1 MVFRGLQGSCPV
13 PNEPFPGTATNSDSR
28 LSEMGKNKHSGSYRP
43 MDKMAMKMDWVHDK
57 YQGDSPDRKENIDS
71 RQADY
76 YNGSAKRPVGPIDSY
91 RPALGSDSESR
102 DMHSCRLASKDRK
115 EDHGVS
121 RYAVDKPTSYHTLLG
136 YIVEKALAAGVSP
149 DAFCSAYYRNGQK
162 AKDDRPT
169 ASACWLMWKHE
180 CLIWKQFCMWL

>member
-1 MVFRGLQGSCPV
+1 
-13 PNEPFPGTATNSDSR
+13 
-28 LSEMGKNKHSGSYRP
+28 MGKNKQRDTDSYRP
-43 MDKMAMKMDWVHDK
+43 MDKMAMNMDWLHDK

-71 RQADY
+71 RKADY

-102 DMHSCRLASKDRK
+102 DIRSCRLVSKDRN
-115 EDHGVS
+115 EDYGVG
-121 RYAVDKPTSYHTLLG
+121 RYADDKPTSYHTLLG

-162 AKDDRPT
+162 AKDEHPT
-169 ASACWLMWKHE
+169 ASAYWLMWRHE
-180 CLIWKQFCMWL
+180 CLIWKQLCMWL